1 MTTIAKKASDLV
13 KRMRRFLLRER
24 KRDEV
29 LSNLLDRLGSG
40 EDVYLFGG
48 IIRDIALYG
57 SSGLECDIDLVWVG
71 SHDRINAVVE
81 KDEFLFRRNRFG
93 GFRVKTNCWVVDLW
107 RAEDTWAFRQGG
119 RRYDGVESLLGTTI
133 TNWESILC
141 RLEGCKLIHG
151 ENYFRDLSDG
161 YLDVINDNNPN
172 PLGMHVRI
180 LRAYACKDAWVLSSR
195 TAQVLRG
202 ALQAYSF
209 EDMSRYEREHY
220 RVQYIGERVYE
231 LCREGV
237 RSANLLPVELVKR
250 NRNLSFW

>member
-1 MTTIAKKASDLV
+1 MTKTAKKSSDLV
-13 KRMRRFLLRER
+13 KRIRRFLLRER
-24 KRDEV
+24 RRDEV
-29 LSNLLDRLGSG
+29 LSRLLDRLGSG

-48 IIRDIALYG
+48 VIRDIALYG
-57 SSGLECDIDLVWVG
+57 ISELECDIDLVWVG
-71 SHDRINAVVE
+71 SHDRISGVVE
-81 KDEFLFRRNRFG
+81 KNDFRFRMNKFG
-93 GFRVKTNCWVVDLW
+93 GFRVETNRWFVDLW

-141 RLEGCKLIHG
+141 QLEGCKLIHR
-151 ENYFRDLSDG
+151 ENYFRELNDR
-161 YLDVINDNNPN
+161 YLHVINDKNPN
-172 PLGMHVRI
+172 PLGMYVRI
-180 LRAYACKDAWVLSSR
+180 LRAYACKDASVLSST

-220 RVQYIGERVYE
+220 RVQYIGEHIYGHF
-231 LCREGV
+231 REGV
-237 RSANLLPVELVKR
+237 RSANLLPVELAKR